1 MPGRKAKVAIIFSL
15 ALLILQTKEPLAA
28 AEKTPDTKPKYTRKK
43 LSFGNLRKLN
53 LAGGAGQYALN
64 GIQLSRVLTDS
75 IAMSTADQSI
85 KVRATVLQSVLVA
98 LGQPVHD
105 SDKPLLRQWRTEI
118 PLVSDILKKH
128 DSFGSVKPVAY
139 DLLEPKD
146 RKDLK
151 LQEELVVLWSADPLK
166 RRKVGD
172 TTLMPPM
179 SFPGQVIDVQYRG
192 LKGGANQLIGKIILQ
207 ILYIREKSKH
217 FLLGGFVIVS
227 KPNGDYEFYLV
238 SMELLQR
245 IIIEPDSGVPN
256 GKVK

>member
-1 MPGRKAKVAIIFSL
+1 MSERKARIVIVFSL
-15 ALLILQTKEPLAA
+15 ALFVLQSKGPLAA
-28 AEKTPDTKPKYTRKK
+28 AVRTPDIKPKYMRKK

-53 LAGGAGQYALN
+53 FEGGAGQYTLN
-64 GIQLSRVLTDS
+64 GIHLPRVLADS
-75 IAMSTADQSI
+75 ISMNTADESI
-85 KVRATVLQSVLVA
+85 NVRATFLPRVLVA
-98 LGQPVHD
+98 LGQAVNGR
-105 SDKPLLRQWRTEI
+105 DKTLLSQWRIKI
-118 PLVSDILKKH
+118 PLVSNILKKH
-128 DSFGSVKPVAY
+128 DSFGSVEPVIY
-139 DLLEPKD
+139 DLIEPKD

-166 RRKVGD
+166 RSKIGD

-227 KPNGDYEFYLV
+227 KPNGDYEFYV
-238 SMELLQR
+238 VPTELLKL
-245 IIIEPDSGVPN
+245 IIVEPTPMH
-256 GKVK
+256 

>member
-1 MPGRKAKVAIIFSL
+1 MPGRKARRLLIFSL

-64 GIQLSRVLTDS
+64 GIRLASVTS
-75 IAMSTADQSI
+75 VSMSMSTADQSI
-85 KVRATVLQSVLVA
+85 KVRATFLPNVLVA
-98 LGQPVHD
+98 LGQAVND
-105 SDKPLLRQWRTEI
+105 RDKALLSQWKTEI
-118 PLVSDILKKH
+118 PLISDILKKH
-128 DSFGSVKPVAY
+128 DSVGSVKPIIY
-139 DLLEPKD
+139 NLIEPKD

-166 RRKVGD
+166 RSKIGD

-192 LKGGANQLIGKIILQ
+192 LKGGVNQLIGKTILQ

-227 KPNGDYEFYLV
+227 KPNGDYEFYV
-238 SMELLQR
+238 VPMELLQR
-245 IIIEPDSGVPN
+245 IIVEPDSSVSN
-256 GKVK
+256 GK